1 MLRLL
6 TACGC
11 LAMLFLVSS
20 AAPAQDKKEDKKD
33 KDAVKSG
40 KVVGILIGKEKNA
53 IEVKADGEEKARK
66 YVPQW
71 VGGVPAQGGGP
82 DKKIVKIFSDLKVG
96 SRIEVEWI
104 FEERLRAV
112 AVKVLHGPQADKKED
127 LPGDART
134 GKTVGIL
141 VSKSEKF
148 IELRGDGEEKP
159 RKYHAR
165 YLAGPPAGF
174 DPDILKQ
181 FQKLTVGSRLQLDWI
196 STNHGPQVY
205 ELRVLKAAAESK

>member
-1 MLRLL
+1 MMRAMTSCVSLAVVLL
-6 TACGC
+6 LGSATA
-11 LAMLFLVSS
+11 
-20 AAPAQDKKEDKKD
+20 AQDKKEDKE
-33 KDAVKSG
+33 AVKSG
-40 KVVGILIGKEKNA
+40 KVVGVLIGKEKNS
-53 IEVKADGEEKARK
+53 IEVKADGEEKARR

-71 VGGVPAQGGGP
+71 VGGMPAQGGGP
-82 DKKIVKIFSDLKVG
+82 DKKMLKTFSELKVG
-96 SRIEVEWI
+96 SRIEVEWV
-104 FEERLRAV
+104 FEERLRAI
-112 AVKVLHGPQADKKED
+112 AVKVLKAPHEDKK
-127 LPGDART
+127 DAASDEARK

-165 YLAGPPAGF
+165 YFAGPPAGF
-174 DPDILKQ
+174 DPEILKQ

-205 ELRVLKAAAESK
+205 EIHVLNAAPENK